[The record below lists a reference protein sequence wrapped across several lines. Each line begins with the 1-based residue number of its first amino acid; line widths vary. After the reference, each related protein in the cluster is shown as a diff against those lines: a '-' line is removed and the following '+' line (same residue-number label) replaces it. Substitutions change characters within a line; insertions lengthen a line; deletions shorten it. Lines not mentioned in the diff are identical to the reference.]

1 MQEQTPN
8 HYTDTRTMFDYCFEN
23 FKLLYAADYETE
35 EAENQDVSPF
45 ASVDEDAAIVV
56 PVNVSFSDL
65 TREIVYD
72 STDENVLG
80 TIQYSYGE
88 RVVGRADVRMNEVND
103 SGFAFT
109 DSIYDEEPESTEQE
123 ESGETEDVID
133 TSTDKSRS
141 IHIEINRRTIAIAI
155 GLLVLLVAVVL
166 LIYWLLT
173 HTYLL
178 RQKLAGM
185 RTRRA
190 ERTRYRTIRDTRKS
204 RKKKTPKKSKDLRF

>member
-1 MQEQTPN
+1 
-8 HYTDTRTMFDYCFEN
+8 MFDYCFEN
-23 FKLLYAADYETE
+23 FKLLYAANYETE
-35 EAENQDVSPF
+35 ETENQDVSPF
-45 ASVDEDAAIVV
+45 ASVDENATIVV

-80 TIQYSYGE
+80 TIRYSYGE
-88 RVVGRADVRMNEVND
+88 HVVGQADVLMNEVSD
-103 SGFAFT
+103 SGFVFS
-109 DSIYDEEPESTEQE
+109 DSVYDEEPESTEEEPSEETE
-123 ESGETEDVID
+123 ESTKTASDN
-133 TSTDKSRS
+133 SRS
-141 IHIEINRRTIAIAI
+141 IHIEINRRTIAIAV
-155 GLLVLLVAVVL
+155 GLLVLLVALVL
-166 LIYWLLT
+166 LVYWLLT

-178 RQKLAGM
+178 RQKVAGM